1 MTIKTYFKVV
11 SLCLVVGL
19 FSACADENLAN
30 DEKDVAE
37 VKGVKFTT
45 GAPKMQAKLRSVVD
59 DEGKI
64 IPQTSTRTFITHE
77 IGKGADAFWDA
88 NDYIWVK
95 DKNNVWRKSIA
106 IELHDG
112 GSSADFTLPGA
123 SDDYAE
129 GCEVRYTITP
139 SLLVDEAD
147 AAIIPFNQTQS
158 APNDFSHA
166 GRVGDSGIGK
176 AHDKGNGMFNF
187 ELQHLPHYLCFL
199 PRCENAS
206 LANNIRLTKIR
217 LDNDNSDGT
226 IEVVGATYLLDQ
238 DPFNSVGIDTRYNAI
253 ELQSTDGNGFPI
265 AATTADAA
273 ADACYMA
280 ILPGEH
286 DLILTY
292 TIKDSTTNFEA
303 KITKKVSGTFKAG
316 EITDVTANLNVTR
329 VYTNKYY
336 RWDADEPYD
345 IGHGYE
351 SSLPTIPYGMEGAT
365 SISSSFLPEDNRT
378 YYGLQ
383 PGDDPRLGKGW
394 RPGWK
399 PYVFAE
405 TNFFK
410 NNVPNVNEAL
420 WYAFKGDP
428 HWDETTPWVLHNH
441 LYTGGMWFKK
451 KSKICADEGI
461 TESYMENGFIA
472 DQGLAAGHYDTYQDY
487 GSSDVPFDNTAA
499 SINTPLTNTTDYFF
513 LPALGIYRLGLDGD
527 NTKVWLSEVGKTG
540 YYWTTSTTTWALS
553 IISFNIS
560 KGRARVEFRS
570 GQELGSVLK
579 FQ

>member
-1 MTIKTYFKVV
+1 MTIKTYFRVV

-30 DEKDVAE
+30 DKKENKPVAE

-77 IGKGADAFWDA
+77 IGKGADAFWDT

-95 DKNNVWRKSIA
+95 DKNNVWQKSIA

-112 GSSADFTLPGA
+112 GSSAEFTLPGA

-129 GCEVRYTITP
+129 GCAVRYTITP
-139 SLLVDEAD
+139 SSLVDEAD

-166 GRVGDSGIGK
+166 GRVGDSGIGT

-217 LDNDNSDGT
+217 LENDNSDGT

-238 DPFNSVGIDTRYNAI
+238 DPFNSVGIDTRYNVI

-292 TIKDSTTNFEA
+292 TIKDPTTHVEA

-316 EITDVTANLNVTR
+316 EITDVTANLTPMIFDD
-329 VYTNKYY
+329 KYY
-336 RWDADEPYD
+336 MFDAQDEFWGGKYKQFQ
-345 IGHGYE
+345 
-351 SSLPTIPYGMEGAT
+351 LTT
-365 SISSSFLPEDNRT
+365 SYT
-378 YYGLQ
+378 T
-383 PGDDPRLGKGW
+383 
-394 RPGWK
+394 
-399 PYVFAE
+399 E
-405 TNFFK
+405 TNADHFPKSRTSDPTYWANEDLEQYKGIGPFQTATHSAAEC
-410 NNVPNVNEAL
+410 PNINELKWFVTHGKDYFDENWVWATMNHLQKGGFWVKKLSVIAQEQHKDINDLKLAAPDGTDYRAQTTPFNEAYIS
-420 WYAFKGDP
+420 YANG
-428 HWDETTPWVLHNH
+428 TPPNI
-441 LYTGGMWFKK
+441 
-451 KSKICADEGI
+451 S
-461 TESYMENGFIA
+461 
-472 DQGLAAGHYDTYQDY
+472 
-487 GSSDVPFDNTAA
+487 
-499 SINTPLTNTTDYFF
+499 DYFF
-513 LPALGIYRLGLDGD
+513 IPLTGLYGYIDAPLAHIHEVRFNDLGADG
-527 NTKVWLSEVGKTG
+527 TG
-540 YYWTTSTTTWALS
+540 YYWSSTPGCYLVAYGS
-553 IISFNIS
+553 P
-560 KGRARVEFRS
+560 GRAGLQLFS
-570 GQELGSVLK
+570 GSPLSGAKVWNSLHGWK
-579 FQ
+579 

>member
-1 MTIKTYFKVV
+1 MKLKTYFNAA
-11 SLCLVVGL
+11 LLYLAAGL
-19 FSACADENLAN
+19 LAACADDIMGDGN
-30 DEKDVAE
+30 KDKQAKEE

-59 DEGKI
+59 DEVKI
-64 IPQTSTRTFITHE
+64 VPQTSTRTFITHE

-95 DKNNVWRKSIA
+95 DKNNVWQKSIA

-112 GSSADFTLPGA
+112 GSSAEFTLPGTPA
-123 SDDYAE
+123 DYAE

-166 GRVGDSGIGK
+166 GRVGDSGIGT

-226 IEVVGATYLLDQ
+226 TEVVGATYLLDQ

-292 TIKDSTTNFEA
+292 TIKDPTTNIET
-303 KITKKVSGTFKAG
+303 KITKKVSGTFKSG
-316 EITDVTANLNVTR
+316 EITDITSNLSLRNQPMYYTWDSENNVGDIQYDSSSPTTLSAFAAR
-329 VYTNKYY
+329 VYAFGFGDANVPGTTAHVDNTVSPTNPK
-336 RWDADEPYD
+336 RIDAT
-345 IGHGYE
+345 H
-351 SSLPTIPYGMEGAT
+351 
-365 SISSSFLPEDNRT
+365 T
-378 YYGLQ
+378 YMNG
-383 PGDDPRLGKGW
+383 
-394 RPGWK
+394 
-399 PYVFAE
+399 
-405 TNFFK
+405 
-410 NNVPNVNEAL
+410 VPNVNEMM
-420 WYAFKGDP
+420 WYAYKGDAR
-428 HWDETTPWVLHNH
+428 WVNQGPAIAVFGNLVRTAGVW
-441 LYTGGMWFKK
+441 LKK
-451 KSKICADEGI
+451 KTKILADEHI
-461 TESYMENGFIA
+461 TEAYMRDGFALGGGAYTDYRINPING
-472 DQGLAAGHYDTYQDY
+472 
-487 GSSDVPFDNTAA
+487 TAPKVSVGTSLPA
-499 SINTPLTNTTDYFF
+499 NLDDYFF
-513 LPALGIYRLGLDGD
+513 VPALGYYVHYGNSWYDSS
-527 NTKVWLSEVGKTG
+527 NPEG
-540 YYWTTSTTTWALS
+540 YYWTS
-553 IISFNIS
+553 
-560 KGRARVEFRS
+560 S
-570 GQELGSVLK
+570 GTPTGPGGAYGLYFSPTGIGIKENYVYNPYCVLP
-579 FQ
+579 FE

>member
-1 MTIKTYFKVV
+1 MTIKSYFRVV

-30 DEKDVAE
+30 DKKENKPVAE

-95 DKNNVWRKSIA
+95 DKNNVWQKSIA
-106 IELHDG
+106 IELHG
-112 GSSADFTLPGA
+112 SGSSAEFTLPGA
-123 SDDYAE
+123 SDDYAD
-129 GCEVRYTITP
+129 GCAVRYTITP

-166 GRVGDSGIGK
+166 GRVGDSGIGT

-226 IEVVGATYLLDQ
+226 TEVVGATYLLNQ

-292 TIKDSTTNFEA
+292 T
-303 KITKKVSGTFKAG
+303 
-316 EITDVTANLNVTR
+316 
-329 VYTNKYY
+329 
-336 RWDADEPYD
+336 
-345 IGHGYE
+345 
-351 SSLPTIPYGMEGAT
+351 
-365 SISSSFLPEDNRT
+365 
-378 YYGLQ
+378 Q
-383 PGDDPRLGKGW
+383 
-394 RPGWK
+394 
-399 PYVFAE
+399 
-405 TNFFK
+405 
-410 NNVPNVNEAL
+410 
-420 WYAFKGDP
+420 
-428 HWDETTPWVLHNH
+428 
-441 LYTGGMWFKK
+441 
-451 KSKICADEGI
+451 
-461 TESYMENGFIA
+461 
-472 DQGLAAGHYDTYQDY
+472 
-487 GSSDVPFDNTAA
+487 
-499 SINTPLTNTTDYFF
+499 
-513 LPALGIYRLGLDGD
+513 
-527 NTKVWLSEVGKTG
+527 
-540 YYWTTSTTTWALS
+540 
-553 IISFNIS
+553 
-560 KGRARVEFRS
+560 
-570 GQELGSVLK
+570 
-579 FQ
+579 